1 MEAKIA
7 WKSKNMRKK
16 AWRKSMLK
24 FDAEK
29 KANVDSEVDFGS
41 ISVAYGNIPAPG
53 LRKEKARSQDF
64 FRIVF
69 WMDTE
74 GLQQKLL

>member
-1 MEAKIA
+1 
-7 WKSKNMRKK
+7 
-16 AWRKSMLK
+16 MLN
-24 FDAEK
+24 FDDEK
-29 KANVDSEVDFGS
+29 RADADSEIDFGS

-69 WMDTE
+69 
-74 GLQQKLL
+74 